1 MRIDKLIWCLRL
13 FKTRSIA
20 TKACNDL
27 KVRLNGELTK
37 ASKETR
43 CGDEIGLKNGPVWRS
58 YKLLLMP
65 KSRIGAKLV
74 SEHITVTTDWKDLEL
89 LEIIAKQN
97 QQNRTQGIVGRP
109 TKKSRRDIDR
119 FLQEGEKETD

>member
-1 MRIDKLIWCLRL
+1 MRIDKLTWCLRL

-27 KVRLNGELTK
+27 KVKLNGELIK

-43 CGDEIGLKNGPVWRS
+43 VGDEVSLKHGPVWRC
-58 YKLLLMP
+58 YKVIQIP
-65 KSRIGAKLV
+65 KSRIGAKLLP
-74 SEHITVTTDWKDLEL
+74 EHLKETTEWNDLEL
-89 LEIIAKQN
+89 LETIAKQN
-97 QQNRTQGIVGRP
+97 QQNKNQGILGRP

-119 FLQEGEKETD
+119 FLQDFQEDSD